1 MMPYLSHEYLT
12 WLKSSDPA
20 AFEAAVEAHTIFGIH
35 PETGDVLY
43 IPDKDRFAGTYVI
56 GVQGSGKS
64 GFLENLIWSDAQK
77 GYAIVVIDP
86 HGDLTR
92 NCLAH
97 LPYHRQG
104 DVYVLDM
111 TDEDFP

>member
-12 WLKSSDPA
+12 WLESSRPEE
-20 AFEAAVEAHTIFGIH
+20 FGPAVEAHTIFGFH

-43 IPDKDRFAGTYVI
+43 IPDKDRFAGTYVL

-64 GFLENLIWSDAQK
+64 GFIENVFESDAHK
-77 GYAIVVIDP
+77 GYSIVVIDP
-86 HGDLTR
+86 HGDLVN

-97 LPYHRQG
+97 LP
-104 DVYVLDM
+104 
-111 TDEDFP
+111 